1 MERPLDYLNKLA
13 QNDWLIGYDSHKF
26 NQIAQELYLELTQ
39 LSECETPPKIILA
52 EREPLRF
59 LASFTAACAA
69 NCPVF
74 LCNPD
79 WGTQE
84 WQQVFDL
91 VQPDIILGIGNR
103 EWEIGNRNNYQCPMK
118 PVASSRQSRP
128 THWLPNAPFPK
139 IMIPTGGSSGQIKF
153 AIHTWE
159 TLIASVQ
166 GFTEYFQIK
175 QVNSFC
181 MLPLYHVS
189 GLMQF
194 MRSFT
199 TAGKLAI
206 QPFKAVES
214 GKILNIKPSDFF
226 ISLVPTQLQRLL
238 QNPELTEWLSQ
249 FNTVLLGGAPAWN
262 ELLEKA
268 RFHRIRLAPTYGM
281 TETASQIATLKPDDF
296 LDGKISSGQIL
307 PHAKVT
313 ICNQQG
319 EILNS
324 NQIGNITIH
333 TQSLALGYYPKTRE
347 NQTGF
352 QVDDLG
358 FLDDQGN
365 LNIVGRNSDKII
377 TGGENIYPAEIESA
391 IQATQMV
398 ADICVIGIPDKH
410 WGQALTA
417 IYIPKQSDTSALK
430 IQTLLKDKLSKF
442 KIPKYWIPQQN
453 LPRNSQG
460 KINRQQLQQ
469 IATEF
474 LQNSIT

>member
-1 MERPLDYLNKLA
+1 MERPLDCLNNLA
-13 QNDWLIGYDSHKF
+13 QDDWLIGYDSRQF
-26 NQIAQELYLELTQ
+26 NQIAQKLYLELTQ
-39 LSECETPPKIILA
+39 LSASGTPPKIILA
-52 EREPLRF
+52 EREPVRF
-59 LASFTAACAA
+59 LASFIAACAA
-69 NCPVF
+69 SCPVF

-91 VQPDIILGIGNR
+91 VQPDIILGMGNGA
-103 EWEIGNRNNYQCPMK
+103 WCMGHGNNNIQCPI
-118 PVASSRQSRP
+118 
-128 THWLPNAPFPK
+128 PNS
-139 IMIPTGGSSGQIKF
+139 IMIPTGGSSGEIKF

-159 TLIASVQ
+159 TFIASVK
-166 GFTEYFQIK
+166 GFTEYFQLK
-175 QVNSFC
+175 RVNSFC
-181 MLPLYHVS
+181 VLPLYHVS

-199 TAGKLAI
+199 TKGKVAI

-214 GKILNIKPSDFF
+214 SQILNIKQSEFF

-296 LDGKISSGQIL
+296 LGGKISSGQIL

-313 ICNQQG
+313 IRNQQG

-333 TQSLALGYYPKTRE
+333 AQSLALGYYPKTRE
-347 NQTGF
+347 NQADFT
-352 QVDDLG
+352 VDDLG
-358 FLDDQGN
+358 FLDEQGH
-365 LNIVGRNSDKII
+365 LNIFGRNSEKII
-377 TGGENIYPAEIESA
+377 TGGENIYPVEIESA
-391 IQATQMV
+391 IQSTQLV

-417 IYIPKQSDTSALK
+417 IYIPKKSDISALK

-469 IATEF
+469 IAAEF
-474 LQNSIT
+474 LQNPIT

>member
-1 MERPLDYLNKLA
+1 MERPLNYLHNLPKD
-13 QNDWLIGYDSHKF
+13 DWLIGYNSRQF

-39 LSECETPPKIILA
+39 LSASGIPPKIILA

-59 LASFTAACAA
+59 LASFIAACAA

-91 VQPDIILGIGNR
+91 VKPDIIFGVGHGAWGMGN
-103 EWEIGNRNNYQCPMK
+103 GNNNTQCPM
-118 PVASSRQSRP
+118 
-128 THWLPNAPFPK
+128 PNAQCPIPNH

-166 GFTEYFQIK
+166 GFTEYFQLK

-181 MLPLYHVS
+181 VLPLYHVS

-194 MRSFT
+194 MRSFST
-199 TAGKLAI
+199 GGKLAI
-206 QPFKAVES
+206 LPFKAVET
-214 GKILNIKPSDFF
+214 GEIFNIKQSEFL

-238 QNPELTEWLSQ
+238 QNSKLTEWLSQ

-296 LDGKISSGQIL
+296 LGGKISSGQIL

-313 ICNQQG
+313 IRNQQG

-324 NQIGNITIH
+324 NQIGNITIQA
-333 TQSLALGYYPKTRE
+333 QSLALGYYPITRE
-347 NQTGF
+347 NQADF

-358 FLDDQGN
+358 FLDEQGH

-391 IQATQMV
+391 IQATQLV

-417 IYIPKQSDTSALK
+417 IYIPKKSNTSALK

-460 KINRQQLQQ
+460 KINRQQLEK
-469 IATEF
+469 IAREF
-474 LQNSIT
+474 LQNTIT

>member
-1 MERPLDYLNKLA
+1 MERPLDCLNNLDRD
-13 QNDWLIGYDSHKF
+13 NWLIGYNNRQF

-39 LSECETPPKIILA
+39 LSACGTSPKIILA

-59 LASFTAACAA
+59 LASFIAACAA

-91 VQPDIILGIGNR
+91 VKPDIIWGIGS
-103 EWEIGNRNNYQCPMK
+103 EDWEEKTTLSP
-118 PVASSRQSRP
+118 SSSSSP
-128 THWLPNAPFPK
+128 SSPHSPL

-166 GFTEYFQIK
+166 GFTEYFQLK

-181 MLPLYHVS
+181 ILPLYHVS

-199 TAGKLAI
+199 TGGKLAI
-206 QPFKAVES
+206 IPFKGVEA
-214 GKILNIKPSDFF
+214 GQTLNIKQSEFF

-238 QNPELTEWLSQ
+238 ENLELTEWLTQ

-296 LDGKISSGQIL
+296 LGGKISSGQIL

-313 ICNQQG
+313 IRNQQG

-324 NQIGNITIH
+324 TQIGNITIQA
-333 TQSLALGYYPKTRE
+333 QSLARGYYPIPRE
-347 NQTGF
+347 NQADF

-358 FLDDQGN
+358 FLDAQGH

-377 TGGENIYPAEIESA
+377 TGGENIYPTEIESA
-391 IQATQMV
+391 IQATEMV
-398 ADICVIGIPDKH
+398 ADICVIGIPDKQ

-474 LQNSIT
+474 LQNPIT